1 MTEKEM
7 RTGWLWLALQ
17 MLLLPSLITQLAG
30 GLGSAAVNFL
40 YHLVSFAA
48 VLVLFRGFLARSLRS
63 FGRGIGKALPVIALA
78 LAAYYLSGWLVNRVI
93 LALDGEFFNVN
104 DNSIRS
110 LRQQGMVLTALATVV
125 LAPVSE
131 ECLFRG
137 LIFHT
142 AGKYGTAAAYLVSAA
157 GFAAL
162 HIAGYLGAAPA
173 LRLGLCF
180 LQYLPVGLILAA
192 AMERTGSIVT
202 AMCIHFIINAV
213 SMAEIL

>member
-1 MTEKEM
+1 MTEKEI

-40 YHLVSFAA
+40 YHLASFAA

-63 FGRGIGKALPVIALA
+63 FCRGIGKALPVIALA
-78 LAAYYLSGWLVNRVI
+78 LAAYYLSGWLVNQVI
-93 LALDGEFFNVN
+93 FALDGEFFNVN

-110 LRQQGMVLTALATVV
+110 LRQQGMALTALATVV

-142 AGKYGTAAAYLVSAA
+142 AGKFGTVAAYLVSAA

-162 HIAGYLGAAPA
+162 HIAGYLGAVPA

-192 AMERTGSIVT
+192 AMEQTGSIVT
-202 AMCIHFIINAV
+202 PMCIHFIINAI

>member
-1 MTEKEM
+1 M
-7 RTGWLWLALQ
+7 
-17 MLLLPSLITQLAG
+17 
-30 GLGSAAVNFL
+30 
-40 YHLVSFAA
+40 
-48 VLVLFRGFLARSLRS
+48 
-63 FGRGIGKALPVIALA
+63 
-78 LAAYYLSGWLVNRVI
+78 
-93 LALDGEFFNVN
+93 
-104 DNSIRS
+104 
-110 LRQQGMVLTALATVV
+110 LTALATVV

-202 AMCIHFIINAV
+202 SMCIHFIINAV